1 MAQVHLTFD
10 NGPDP
15 EVTPRVLGVLE
26 RRGLRATFFVL
37 GKHLAT
43 DEGMEMARRI
53 RDAGHRLGNHSYS
66 HEIPLGQ
73 DPRKGTVERELA
85 RTEALLDKV
94 YDGPKLFRPFGGGG
108 ILGPHLFSPASVE
121 WLAARGYTCVTWN
134 SVPGDW
140 LDPDAWVEHALED
153 AEQLDEMVLVLHDI
167 LPDAMTHLDA
177 FLDALEARGHT
188 FTDTIAPSCLPM
200 VDGVAG
206 PELASFTQDPEQS
219 SPP

>member
-15 EVTPRVLGVLE
+15 EVTPRVLEVLA
-26 RRGLRATFFVL
+26 RRNLRATFFVL

-43 DEGMEMARRI
+43 SRGMEMARLI

-73 DPRKGTVERELA
+73 DPRVGTVERELA
-85 RTEALLDKV
+85 RTEALLDEV
-94 YDGPKLFRPFGGGG
+94 YDGPRLFRPFGGGG
-108 ILGPHLFSPASVE
+108 ILGPHLFSPASVA
-121 WLAARGYTCVTWN
+121 WLAARGYTCVLWN

-140 LDPDAWVEHALED
+140 LEPDGWVESALED
-153 AEQLDEMVLVLHDI
+153 AEQLEHMVLVLHDI
-167 LPDAMTHLDA
+167 LPDAMAHLGA
-177 FLDALEARGHT
+177 FLDALVDRGHT
-188 FTDTIAPSCLPM
+188 FTDAIPLECLPM

-206 PELASFTQDPEQS
+206 PELARFTQQPGAA
-219 SPP
+219 PP